1 MNQEQ
6 ARNLVRQTLT
16 ESFDKTRFRNFVL
29 ELLNEFDES
38 KAFTSNKTYIK
49 DAFKNHVERFE
60 RLGTYTSPDDEKLD
74 VLIVHL
80 TKQSKLERARTAIRN
95 FVADHL
101 KQRDGKD
108 AALVAFVSPTE
119 KQWRFSYVK
128 MEYATVEKDSG
139 KIGVETKL
147 TPARRFSYI
156 VGEGESCHTAQTR
169 FLGLLQDTETDA
181 NSGASRRG
189 LQRRSGYEGVLQE
202 IRGVVRRDSE
212 SSREACQERSCNRER
227 VRQEERSDCRLRQE
241 AHGANC
247 FLVLHPEERV
257 AWC

>member
-1 MNQEQ
+1 MNQDQ

-16 ESFDKTRFRNFVL
+16 ESFDKARFRNFVL

-60 RLGTYTSPDDEKLD
+60 RLGTYASPDDQRLD
-74 VLIVHL
+74 VLVVHL

-101 KQRDGKD
+101 KQRGGKD

-119 KQWRFSYVK
+119 RQWRFSYVK
-128 MEYATVEKDSG
+128 MEYAAVETESG
-139 KIGVETKL
+139 KVGVETHL

-156 VGEGESCHTAQTR
+156 VGEGESCHTAQSR
-169 FLGLLQDTETDA
+169 FLDLLQDTENFPTLAQLEDAFSVEAVTKEFFNQYAALFGDA
-181 NSGASRRG
+181 NAALEKLAAKDKTIGDEFKRKHLSTVDFAKK
-189 LQRRSGYEGVLQE
+189 
-202 IRGVVRRDSE
+202 
-212 SSREACQERSCNRER
+212 
-227 VRQEERSDCRLRQE
+227 
-241 AHGANC
+241 
-247 FLVLHPEERV
+247 
-257 AWC
+257 